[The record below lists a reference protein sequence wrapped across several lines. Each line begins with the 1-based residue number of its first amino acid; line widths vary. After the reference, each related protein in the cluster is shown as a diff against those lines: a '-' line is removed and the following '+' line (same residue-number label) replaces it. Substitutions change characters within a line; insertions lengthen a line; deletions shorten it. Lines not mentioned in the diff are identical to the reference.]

1 MSVTAELSKAQ
12 VKELRKWLKQMELP
26 PAKRQ
31 RLLWRLAKYGAIA
44 AAKRHVRNQSTPDGQ
59 AWDKRKTKR
68 KGKMLRN
75 LPGHL
80 HIRDMPQIGAV
91 RIYLQGGS
99 YRNGQKP
106 VRAGVVGQAQQSGMA
121 VTINRRQVT
130 NSTQAAQE
138 KGEPCSLRQ
147 AKRLRKL
154 DYKVKKG
161 KRWRK
166 PGYKEI
172 QESLSKAQ
180 AGLIIRKLA
189 AEEGKPVKASWSVTV
204 PPRPFLGMSDEE
216 FNNALARQLQ
226 AIGYGWNVKAQD
238 VKGHV

>member
-1 MSVTAELSKAQ
+1 MRLTGGLNKAQ
-12 VKELRKWLKQMELP
+12 LKALREQLKQLALP
-26 PAKRQ
+26 PAKQQ

-44 AAKRHVRNQSTPDGQ
+44 AAKRHVRDQSTPDGR
-59 AWDKRKTKR
+59 AWDKRQTKR
-68 KGKMLRN
+68 KGKMLRD
-75 LPGHL
+75 LPKHL
-80 HIRDMPQIGAV
+80 HIRDMPQISAV
-91 RIYLQGGS
+91 RIYLQGGG
-99 YRNGQKP
+99 YRSGQKL
-106 VRAGVVGQAQQSGMA
+106 VRAGVVGQAQQSGMN
-121 VTINRRQVT
+121 VTVKRRQVT
-130 NSTQAAQE
+130 NSTQASAQR
-138 KGEPCSLRQ
+138 GEPCTLRQ

-154 DYKVKKG
+154 DYKVRKG

-172 QESLSKAQ
+172 QETLTKAQ

-189 AEEGKPVKASWSVTV
+189 AEDGKPVKSSWSVRV

-226 AIGYGWNVKAQD
+226 AINFGWNVKAQD